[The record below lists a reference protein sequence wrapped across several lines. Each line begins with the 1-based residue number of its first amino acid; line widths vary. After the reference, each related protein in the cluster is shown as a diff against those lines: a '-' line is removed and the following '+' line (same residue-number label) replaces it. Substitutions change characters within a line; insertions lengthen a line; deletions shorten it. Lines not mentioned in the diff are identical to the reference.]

1 MRAIVPNVP
10 TPNARFPKAPKPE
23 TTPAEAAAPDAAE
36 LRPPKRPRSPNPLPM
51 VPPPGHVGPPALP
64 LGWVEAQDPR
74 YDNATYYF
82 HTRTKE
88 TSWTRPEE
96 PLPTLPP
103 PSRES
108 REQLPPPLRATPR
121 QPQTPEIEQ
130 QLDAW
135 VTAKRNKD
143 YEVADGL
150 RALLKVRAKLVRWAG
165 GRVGGRAGLWDAV
178 GVGLGRGLGCGLG
191 CGFKG
196 RTWVVAGLGAVVN
209 TPALKDGRRLT
220 RPFPSRR
227 VA

>member
-1 MRAIVPNVP
+1 MPGAIVPNVP

-23 TTPAEAAAPDAAE
+23 ATPEAAQPAAD
-36 LRPPKRPRSPNPLPM
+36 LRPPKRSRSPNPLPM

-103 PSRES
+103 PLRES

-130 QLDAW
+130 QLDEW
-135 VTAKRNKD
+135 VTAKRNKE

-150 RALLKVRAKLVRWAG
+150 RSLLKVLRAKLVGWAG
-165 GRVGGRAGLWDAV
+165 GKVGGRAGLWDAV
-178 GVGLGRGLGCGLG
+178 ERGLGRALKRGLAGWA
-191 CGFKG
+191 
-196 RTWVVAGLGAVVN
+196 WVAASLGAVN
-209 TPALKDGRRLT
+209 TPTLKAGRRLT

-227 VA
+227 MA

>member
-1 MRAIVPNVP
+1 M
-10 TPNARFPKAPKPE
+10 
-23 TTPAEAAAPDAAE
+23 AALNDAAVLQTIAYDTLLNSTDEKAVEGAVASAFGPHGLGLLAVTGIPPALATKRRRLLRQTLRRDNLPE
-36 LRPPKRPRSPNPLPM
+36 LRPPKRSRSPNPLPM

-82 HTRTKE
+82 HARTKE

-103 PSRES
+103 PLRES

-130 QLDAW
+130 QLDEW

-150 RALLKVRAKLVRWAG
+150 RALLKVRAKLVG
-165 GRVGGRAGLWDAV
+165 
-178 GVGLGRGLGCGLG
+178 
-191 CGFKG
+191 
-196 RTWVVAGLGAVVN
+196 
-209 TPALKDGRRLT
+209 
-220 RPFPSRR
+220 
-227 VA
+227 

>member
-1 MRAIVPNVP
+1 MEGSAGASSVAFHRRSGAMVPNVP
-10 TPNARFPKAPKPE
+10 TPNARFPKTPKP
-23 TTPAEAAAPDAAE
+23 EAAAPEKKQPAAD
-36 LRPPKRPRSPNPLPM
+36 LRPPKRSRSPNPLPM

-108 REQLPPPLRATPR
+108 REPPLRATPR
-121 QPQTPEIEQ
+121 QPQNPEIEQ
-130 QLDAW
+130 QLDEW

-150 RALLKVRAKLVRWAG
+150 RALLKVLRANVGQTG
-165 GRVGGRAGLWDAV
+165 GRVEGEGGMWMRWGEL
-178 GVGLGRGLGCGLG
+178 GRGLGRGLQ
-191 CGFKG
+191 K
-196 RTWVVAGLGAVVN
+196 
-209 TPALKDGRRLT
+209 
-220 RPFPSRR
+220 
-227 VA
+227 